1 MYDKLQ
7 NILAWI
13 ISNKEWLFSGLGIAF
28 FSFLLNCFNKK
39 KNNNGNNQSCSFNI
53 GSKITQINGNS
64 NVNGKES
71 K

>member
-28 FSFLLNCFNKK
+28 FSFLLNCFKKK
-39 KNNNGNNQSCSFNI
+39 KNNNGNNQSCSFNF
-53 GSKITQINGNS
+53 GSKITQINGNN